1 MMYSVS
7 QVADIFNV
15 SRQTILLWINKG
27 VLKASKPVRKYCIS
41 KEEVE
46 RLKNNVKQS
55 GSD

>member
-1 MMYSVS
+1 MLTVS

-15 SRQTILLWINKG
+15 SRQTVLLWIKKG
-27 VLKASKPVRKYCIS
+27 VIKASKPVRKYCVS

-46 RLKNNVKQS
+46 RLKNNVKQG